1 MRTLRKYILLFLKIL
16 FPACAAAVF
25 LETVLHFYSDLTHFF
40 YKGYI
45 LLAVLYGVLFLLF
58 MHMYEGTRLDTQK
71 LRNLI
76 LSDAIALF
84 FSNAII
90 YIVISLIA
98 LRFFNPLALL
108 GSMLVQLTAFVLLN
122 IICVAIIKRLFP
134 RVRSVALTS
143 GSEADAE
150 AINSIAQHDPKHY
163 IGEIINESEITE
175 PYDSLKEFNTV
186 IIGSLKHET
195 RAKLL
200 TYCYNSG
207 KEVLIIPAMQ
217 DILLNNSTQ
226 YIVGDKLLYT
236 DKYEGFSTAAS
247 FIKRTFDIVFSLL
260 GIIISSP
267 VMAIV
272 AIMIKSYDKG
282 PVFFKQTRLTRNG
295 KEFKVIKFRSMI
307 QNAEKKGG
315 TFLVLEGDDRI
326 TPVGRFIRS
335 ARIDELPQLFNI
347 LKGDMSFVGP
357 RPERPELY
365 EIYCKTCPEF
375 RYRLKVKAGLTGY
388 AQVYGKYNTSAEDKV
403 RLDLL
408 YIEKASLVQDLQLM
422 LYTLKIIFVKES
434 TEGIKDIDK
443 AAKK

>member
-1 MRTLRKYILLFLKIL
+1 M
-16 FPACAAAVF
+16 
-25 LETVLHFYSDLTHFF
+25 
-40 YKGYI
+40 
-45 LLAVLYGVLFLLF
+45 
-58 MHMYEGTRLDTQK
+58 
-71 LRNLI
+71 
-76 LSDAIALF
+76 
-84 FSNAII
+84 
-90 YIVISLIA
+90 
-98 LRFFNPLALL
+98 
-108 GSMLVQLTAFVLLN
+108 
-122 IICVAIIKRLFP
+122 
-134 RVRSVALTS
+134 
-143 GSEADAE
+143 
-150 AINSIAQHDPKHY
+150 
-163 IGEIINESEITE
+163 
-175 PYDSLKEFNTV
+175 
-186 IIGSLKHET
+186 
-195 RAKLL
+195 
-200 TYCYNSG
+200 
-207 KEVLIIPAMQ
+207 
-217 DILLNNSTQ
+217 
-226 YIVGDKLLYT
+226 
-236 DKYEGFSTAAS
+236 
-247 FIKRTFDIVFSLL
+247 L

-365 EIYCKTCPEF
+365 EIYCKTCLEF